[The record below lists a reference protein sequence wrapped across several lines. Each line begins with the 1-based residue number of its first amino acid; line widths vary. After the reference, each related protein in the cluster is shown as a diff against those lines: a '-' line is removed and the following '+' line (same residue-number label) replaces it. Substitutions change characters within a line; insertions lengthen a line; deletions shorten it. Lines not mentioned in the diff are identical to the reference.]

1 MRGRVRGGGRGRGRP
16 IVVEA
21 IEVVAAAPIISTPR
35 AIVGRRTALTINPEV
50 IVRGGSA
57 GGRGRGRRVFS
68 ESIEVPVPLAEII
81 EAPVPTAVV
90 QLRRGRSSKQL

>member
-1 MRGRVRGGGRGRGRP
+1 MEVF
-16 IVVEA
+16 EA
-21 IEVVAAAPIISTPR
+21 IKVVAAAPIISAPR

-50 IVRGGSA
+50 IVRGGRA

-68 ESIEVPVPLAEII
+68 EPIEVPLAEII